1 MTSTLDLRGEDFLG
15 DPQGVLRGL
24 READWFAETAM
35 GPAILR
41 YDEVRALLSS
51 WSLRTPGVDFL
62 AAQGIT
68 DGPVVEAVRGFL
80 LSADGDD
87 HQRVRRSVGK
97 AFTVRR
103 VEDFRCLA
111 GDLADELVAGLGKR
125 AGQGAGTTR
134 NEGPGSGLGS
144 GPGNGPGGGPGSGV
158 ESGGGFDFVEGFAQ
172 PFALGALCR
181 FVGIPEDVRRE
192 VGEWTADVGLVFGL
206 GVAEHVPR
214 IEAALENLHGFIDD
228 LLDQRRRS
236 PQDDLLSALVDQ
248 SLTEAELRSLVITL
262 LSAGHGSVRHQ
273 LGNAMAAFLAH
284 PDQWRLLAADPSLAE
299 QAAEEVVR
307 HSPSALLGL
316 PRVVKEDIRVNG
328 TTFAAGSWVLPVTG
342 SANRDAAVYDEPD
355 RLDITVARTAHL
367 TYGGG
372 IHYCLGAA
380 LARVELQEALPRL
393 AAAMPDVRADG
404 PAKWLPPNEVGYGP
418 LSLPLRTP

>member
-1 MTSTLDLRGEDFLG
+1 MTSTLDLRGEDFLS

-24 READWFAETAM
+24 READWFADTELGTAV
-35 GPAILR
+35 LR

-62 AAQGIT
+62 VAQGIT
-68 DGPVVEAVRGFL
+68 EGPVVEAVRGFL
-80 LSADGDD
+80 PSADGDD

-97 AFTVRR
+97 AFTERR

-111 GDLADELVAGLGKR
+111 GDLADELVDGLG
-125 AGQGAGTTR
+125 
-134 NEGPGSGLGS
+134 
-144 GPGNGPGGGPGSGV
+144 V
-158 ESGGGFDFVEGFAQ
+158 GFDFVGDFAH
-172 PFALGALCR
+172 PFALRALCR
-181 FVGIPEDVRRE
+181 FVGIPEDVRHE
-192 VGEWTADVGLVFGL
+192 VSGWTADVGLVSGF

-214 IEAALENLHGFIDD
+214 IEAALANLHAVIDD

-262 LSAGHGSVRHQ
+262 LSTGHGTVQHQ

-328 TTFAAGSWVLPVTG
+328 TTFAAGSRVLPVTG
-342 SANRDAAVYDEPD
+342 SANRDATVYDEPD
-355 RLDITVARTAHL
+355 RLDITLARTAHL

-393 AAAMPDVRADG
+393 AAALPDVRADG
-404 PAKWLPPNEVGYGP
+404 PAKWLPANEAVHGP
-418 LSLPLRTP
+418 LTMPLRRS